1 MKASYGDKVF
11 YAVNYTVLTIIALT
25 CLFPLV
31 HIAALSLSDSS
42 AIMSGLVTIW
52 PKGWSL
58 EAYGALLQGTNI
70 LGAFK
75 NSLIITLVGVVLSML
90 LTTLAAYPLSRKYFY
105 ARKSFT
111 LLMVF
116 TMLFGAGMIPT
127 YLVVKSL
134 GLIDTYF
141 ALWLPGLISTYNMLV
156 MKSFFENLPEELQE
170 AARIDG
176 CGEIKILA
184 RIILPLSLP
193 MLATLSL
200 FYGVQYWN
208 AFMNVLIYIN
218 ESDKYNLSVLVQQ
231 MVQSQ
236 SVMQELS
243 DFQPEDIQNITPQS
257 IKSAGVM
264 VMVIPM
270 LLVYPFLQKYF
281 VKGVLIGSIKG

>member
-1 MKASYGDKVF
+1 MKATYSDKVF
-11 YAVNYTVLTIIALT
+11 YTVNYIVLTIIALT

-31 HIAALSLSDSS
+31 HIIALSLSDSS
-42 AIMSGLVTIW
+42 SIMSGLVTLW
-52 PKGWSL
+52 PRGFSL
-58 EAYGALLQGTNI
+58 EAYEALLKGTNVM
-70 LGAFK
+70 GAFK
-75 NSLIITLVGVVLSML
+75 NSLIITLVGVVMSML
-90 LTTLAAYPLSRKYFY
+90 FTILAAYPLSRKYFY
-105 ARKSFT
+105 ARKAFT
-111 LLMVF
+111 LFMVF
-116 TMLFGAGMIPT
+116 TMLFGAGIIPT

-134 GLIDTYF
+134 GLVDTYF

-156 MKSFFENLPEELQE
+156 MKSYFENLPEELQE

-176 CGEIKILA
+176 CNEVNILT
-184 RIILPLSLP
+184 RIIMPLSLP
-193 MLATLSL
+193 MIATLSL
-200 FYGVQYWN
+200 FYGVTYWN

-218 ESDKYNLSVLVQQ
+218 ESGKYNLSVLVQQ

-236 SVMQELS
+236 SVMQDLNNT
-243 DFQPEDIQNITPQS
+243 QLEDIQNITPQS